1 MRPARLLAA
10 AAAAAALLVAAA
22 TATAA
27 PRPAYRI
34 PAGHLPATAAKAR
47 AILDRALDRAPAGS
61 QTADDI
67 RFALRLGTL
76 HLTSRDP
83 IGRRRTVL
91 RTLQVNAWWF
101 ARHRAPGERVVIRDP
116 DGILSTYWERRGFSV
131 NPVATAGRWY
141 KLNSDLD
148 TVELARAL
156 LPFAVDRHAGRRHFL
171 LWEYYDVPMSPG
183 TIRPG
188 ASGMA
193 QGRMVQL
200 LSTAYHLTGRARF
213 ADAARGALA
222 TFTVPVGRGGVLSRV
237 RTPGRPLSS
246 WFVERAYPGYSPW
259 EGAALNGFMVTVLN
273 LSSSST
279 MLSAR
284 PVRASTGPSELRAK
298 PRAPGARRAGALTAR
313 LAATG
318 ERTLLTY
325 LPLHDTGSWS
335 LYALQ
340 SFGRPWRSYLATP
353 RYHCYHVTL
362 LRMLDAQ
369 APNEGFGSWAAKW
382 AGYARRAGVDC
393 ATA

>member
-1 MRPARLLAA
+1 MTPARLLAA
-10 AAAAAALLVAAA
+10 VAAAAALLVGAA
-22 TATAA
+22 TAGAA
-27 PRPAYRI
+27 PRAAYRI
-34 PAGHLPATAAKAR
+34 PAGHLPKTAVAAR
-47 AILDRALDRAPAGS
+47 TILDRALDRAPAGS
-61 QTADDI
+61 QTAADI

-83 IGRRRTVL
+83 VGRRRTVL
-91 RTLQVNAWWF
+91 RTLQVNAWWY
-101 ARHRAPGERVVIRDP
+101 ARHAAPAERVVVRDP
-116 DGILSTYWERRGFSV
+116 DGIISTYWEGRGFAV

-141 KLNSDLD
+141 KLNADLD
-148 TVELARAL
+148 TVGLARVL
-156 LPFAVDRHAGRRHFL
+156 LPYAVDRRAGRRHFL

-200 LSTAYHLTGRARF
+200 LASAYHLTGRARF

-222 TFTVPVGRGGVLSRV
+222 AFTVPVGRGGVLSRV

-273 LSSSST
+273 LSSSTT
-279 MLSAR
+279 MLTAR
-284 PVRASTGPSELRAK
+284 PVRAGTGPAELRAK
-298 PRAPGARRAGALTAR
+298 PRAPGAARAGALTAR

-340 SFGRPWRSYLATP
+340 YYGRPWRSYLATP

-362 LRMLDAQ
+362 LRMLEAQ
-369 APNEGFGSWAAKW
+369 APGKGFGGWAARW
-382 AGYARRAGVDC
+382 AGDARRAGVDC
-393 ATA
+393 ART